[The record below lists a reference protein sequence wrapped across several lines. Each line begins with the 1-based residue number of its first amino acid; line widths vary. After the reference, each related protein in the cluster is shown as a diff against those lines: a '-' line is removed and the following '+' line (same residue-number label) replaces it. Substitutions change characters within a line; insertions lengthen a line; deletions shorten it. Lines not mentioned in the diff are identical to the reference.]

1 MTTTNSHILIFD
13 VETTGLLPK
22 AGSREP
28 NPHIIQFSFILYNT
42 SNRTIEQT
50 HNYYINVAPEVIIS
64 PRITE
69 LTGITR
75 EMCSNYG
82 ISIVDALE
90 HFSRCYEL
98 ASTIVEHNHSFDS
111 QMVKIEIARNIG
123 SSLAYMFDPVCDYGR
138 KAHLC
143 TMKSSVNICNI
154 MVVRDGQAP
163 YKKWPTLLELY
174 RHLFSST
181 PDNLHN
187 ALVDVLV
194 CLRCFL
200 MIYMDI
206 HIDEPDFARMIV
218 ERCIAERC
226 IC

>member
-1 MTTTNSHILIFD
+1 
-13 VETTGLLPK
+13 
-22 AGSREP
+22 
-28 NPHIIQFSFILYNT
+28 
-42 SNRTIEQT
+42 
-50 HNYYINVAPEVIIS
+50 
-64 PRITE
+64 
-69 LTGITR
+69 
-75 EMCSNYG
+75 
-82 ISIVDALE
+82 
-90 HFSRCYEL
+90 
-98 ASTIVEHNHSFDS
+98 
-111 QMVKIEIARNIG
+111 
-123 SSLAYMFDPVCDYGR
+123 MFDPVCDYGR
-138 KAHLC
+138 KAQLC

-187 ALVDVLV
+187 AIVDVLV

-200 MIYMDI
+200 MIYMNI